1 MHFNSCFLKSLV
13 TCHSRHYCAQG
24 NSVLLNVALSM
35 WCWLAF
41 VALHVLCIQNILCYA
56 SRAGSCSFPEQL
68 MLWNCI
74 SKAMFLN
81 PGRVQ
86 L

>member
-13 TCHSRHYCAQG
+13 TCHSWRYCVQG
-24 NSVLLNVALSM
+24 NSGLLNVALSM

-56 SRAGSCSFPEQL
+56 SKAGSCSFPEQL
-68 MLWNCI
+68 MLWNSI

-81 PGRVQ
+81 PARVQ